1 MKPHKITILYA
12 WVVEHPDGEDGIPA
26 INAGDGTVLPLVG
39 SDRERIESLRQ
50 VGFAALSCAM
60 QGMPVKLCKFSTMEV
75 LETIQPLRQTVSG

>member
-39 SDRERIESLRQ
+39 SDRERIESLRH
-50 VGFAALSCAM
+50 AALSCAM